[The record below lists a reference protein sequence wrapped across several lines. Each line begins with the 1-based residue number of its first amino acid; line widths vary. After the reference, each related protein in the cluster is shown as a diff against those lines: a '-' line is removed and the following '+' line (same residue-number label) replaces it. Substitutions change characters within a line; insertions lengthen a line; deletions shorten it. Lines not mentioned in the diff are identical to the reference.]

1 MKNYPLKLTC
11 NALGEKTIETSSD
24 EEEDDWYTF

>member
-11 NALGEKTIETSSD
+11 NAMNEKPIDTSTD

>member
-11 NALGEKTIETSSD
+11 KAMNEKPIETSTD
-24 EEEDDWYTF
+24 EEDDWYTF